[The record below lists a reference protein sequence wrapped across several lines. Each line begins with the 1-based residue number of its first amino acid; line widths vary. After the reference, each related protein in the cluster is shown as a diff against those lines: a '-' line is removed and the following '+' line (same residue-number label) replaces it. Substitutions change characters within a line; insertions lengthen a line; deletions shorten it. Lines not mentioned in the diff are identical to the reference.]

1 MTDALPI
8 ALGGGGLADR
18 WPRPALWYYAASAG
32 VLCLAFGLR
41 FHDLPGNALWFDEA
55 IAANNARGTWAD
67 VMTHTQQRNS
77 SPLLY
82 PFLLYAIQKIDSSPF
97 SVRVAS
103 AAASVLTVA
112 VVLWLWPR
120 TGVPRRAAFLAAW
133 LAALSGNAILHAQDA
148 REYSLDALLAAL
160 MIGGLLAYVNQ
171 DKKGLLGVTLA
182 IGPLL
187 QYGLALFG
195 IATLAAVGLVPRAR
209 RRGAP
214 RAGDGETLKRLR
226 QARARDWIR
235 FLLVFLAS
243 GGVSFATA
251 LRFQW
256 VAGGWANDTYLLDYY
271 FQGSIRESG
280 LAFAVSRTWLAWTY
294 HMPESMAALAAAVF
308 SVLLLVSL
316 ARLRLSPILILC
328 LAGGA
333 VAVAAA
339 LVRIYPLGDIRQA
352 LYLGPLFF
360 LASGFALH
368 ALAAGVS
375 AVAGQ
380 PWLAYACLGA
390 AASVSALFGVEALG
404 RANPY
409 REREDINA
417 VLTVL
422 EEQAQAADPIF
433 VTQGAAPAVRFYRPG
448 PTASEHYVE
457 CSLEQ
462 AACIDDL
469 IRRLPAGATRFWLVD
484 SHTPPVDWTLWP
496 LANGQVQV
504 ERVVNAAQARLWS
517 VSAAGADGL
526 PFRRAGRPPPVPYPY
541 TPRSVVVQRPTFAA
555 GAPQFAVP
563 VTDYVVVPFTQYLE
577 AAARVTV
584 CGTRLGCL
592 QLAGASHFFSAY
604 MGHVS
609 LVIDESPVLRCLR
622 SQGDGLDRGSVLV
635 FDNPRLMACD
645 PRMANAHRLC
655 PAPGTGAK
663 AELLTLWNLGLIPDL
678 VAPALAD
685 TWHSDLTQ
693 AVMSAPGCLC
703 AAGFENGDIV
713 AAATQSDNPWTTET
727 ATSITNFCM
736 Q

>member
-1 MTDALPI
+1 M
-8 ALGGGGLADR
+8 
-18 WPRPALWYYAASAG
+18 
-32 VLCLAFGLR
+32 
-41 FHDLPGNALWFDEA
+41 
-55 IAANNARGTWAD
+55 
-67 VMTHTQQRNS
+67 
-77 SPLLY
+77 
-82 PFLLYAIQKIDSSPF
+82 
-97 SVRVAS
+97 
-103 AAASVLTVA
+103 
-112 VVLWLWPR
+112 
-120 TGVPRRAAFLAAW
+120 
-133 LAALSGNAILHAQDA
+133 
-148 REYSLDALLAAL
+148 
-160 MIGGLLAYVNQ
+160 
-171 DKKGLLGVTLA
+171 
-182 IGPLL
+182 
-187 QYGLALFG
+187 
-195 IATLAAVGLVPRAR
+195 
-209 RRGAP
+209 
-214 RAGDGETLKRLR
+214 
-226 QARARDWIR
+226 
-235 FLLVFLAS
+235 
-243 GGVSFATA
+243 SFATA

-280 LAFAVSRTWLAWTY
+280 LAFAVSRTWLAWIY

-390 AASVSALFGVEALG
+390 AASASALFGVEALG

-417 VLTVL
+417 VLAVL

-457 CSLEQ
+457 CNLEQ

-526 PFRRAGRPPPVPYPY
+526 SFRRAGRPPPVPYPY

-655 PAPGTGAK
+655 PAAGTGAK

-703 AAGFENGDIV
+703 AAGFRNGDIV

-727 ATSITNFCM
+727 ATSTTNFCM

>member
-8 ALGGGGLADR
+8 ALGGGGLAER

-32 VLCLAFGLR
+32 ALCLAFGLR
-41 FHDLPGNALWFDEA
+41 FHDLSGNALWFDEA

-171 DKKGLLGVTLA
+171 GKKGLLGVTLA

-195 IATLAAVGLVPRAR
+195 IATLAAAGLAPRAR
-209 RRGAP
+209 RRGAA
-214 RAGDGETLKRLR
+214 RIGDGDALKRRR

-294 HMPESMAALAAAVF
+294 HMPESMAALATVAF

-316 ARLRLSPILILC
+316 ARLRLSPILVLC

-339 LVRIYPLGDIRQA
+339 LVRIYPLGDVRQA

-417 VLTVL
+417 VLAVL

-526 PFRRAGRPPPVPYPY
+526 PFRRAGRPPPAPYPY

-555 GAPQFAVP
+555 GAQQFAVP

-577 AAARVTV
+577 AASRVTV

-609 LVIDESPVLRCLR
+609 LVIDESPILRCLR
-622 SQGDGLDRGSVLV
+622 RQGDGPDRGSALA
-635 FDNPRLMACD
+635 FDNPRLVACD

-655 PAPGTGAK
+655 PAAGTGAK

-727 ATSITNFCM
+727 ATSTTNFCM

>member
-1 MTDALPI
+1 MIDALPI

-18 WPRPALWYYAASAG
+18 WPRPALWYYAAGAS

-67 VMTHTQQRNS
+67 VMAHTQQRNS

-82 PFLLYAIQKIDSSPF
+82 PFLLYAIQKIGSSPF

-112 VVLWLWPR
+112 VMLWLWPR
-120 TGVPRRAAFLAAW
+120 TGVPRRAAFLAAF

-148 REYSLDALLAAL
+148 REYSLDALVAAL

-171 DKKGLLGVTLA
+171 GRKWLLGVTLA

-187 QYGLALFG
+187 QYGVALFG
-195 IATLAAVGLVPRAR
+195 IAALAAAGLAPLARGGAARTGDGDALQR
-209 RRGAP
+209 RRQ
-214 RAGDGETLKRLR
+214 E
-226 QARARDWIR
+226 RARDWIR
-235 FLLVFLAS
+235 FLFVFLAS

-271 FQGSIRESG
+271 LQGPIRESG

-294 HMPESMAALAAAVF
+294 HMPESMAALAAAAF
-308 SVLLLVSL
+308 SALLLVSL
-316 ARLRLSPILILC
+316 ARLRLSPILVLC

-339 LVRIYPLGDIRQA
+339 LVRIYPLGDIRQT

-380 PWLAYACLGA
+380 PWLAHACLGA
-390 AASVSALFGVEALG
+390 AASASALFGVAALG

-409 REREDINA
+409 REMEDINT
-417 VLTVL
+417 VLAVL
-422 EEQAQAADPIF
+422 EERAQAADPIF
-433 VTQGAAPAVRFYRPG
+433 VTQGAAPAVRFYRPD
-448 PTASEHYVE
+448 PTASEIYVE

-504 ERVVNAAQARLWS
+504 ERVVSATQARLWS

-526 PFRRAGRPPPVPYPY
+526 QFRRAGMPPPVPYPY
-541 TPRSVVVQRPTFAA
+541 TPRSAVVQRPAFAA
-555 GAPQFAVP
+555 GAQRFAVP

-577 AAARVTV
+577 AASRVTV

-592 QLAGASHFFSAY
+592 KLAGASHFFSAY

-622 SQGDGLDRGSVLV
+622 SQGDGLDRGSVLA

-645 PRMANAHRLC
+645 PRMANANRLC
-655 PAPGTGAK
+655 PAAGTGTK

-685 TWHSDLTQ
+685 TWRSDLTQ

-703 AAGFENGDIV
+703 AAGFKNGDIM

-727 ATSITNFCM
+727 ATSTTNFCM